1 MDGMSARNGA
11 GSMKNLL
18 AVKAVVSRE
27 LTKVFRQRGRL
38 ISSMVRPMIWLL
50 VIGSGVGS
58 MLQGDAQSNYLQFLV
73 PGIVAMTLLFA
84 ALLSALTLVYDK
96 EFGVMRMMLI
106 APIAHYWIVIAKLI
120 AATITAMVQASLLL
134 IILVVLQIIHI
145 KAALLMLGPA
155 LVTAICCAAIGGLIA
170 AWSKTLDNFAVIMN
184 FFIFPVFFLSG
195 ALYPVSQLPEILKV
209 IVLFNPF
216 SYGVDLMKHVVGG
229 SSTDFSVSTDIS
241 VLLLFSVFAIAL
253 ACWRFS
259 KESVHEPLFHRVTK
273 GKR

>member
-1 MDGMSARNGA
+1 MS
-11 GSMKNLL
+11 SYL
-18 AVKAVVSRE
+18 AVKAVVGRE
-27 LTKVFRQRGRL
+27 LQKVFRQRARL

-58 MLQGDAQSNYLQFLV
+58 MLQGEASENYLSFLV

-106 APIAHYWIVIAKLI
+106 APIAHYWIVLSKLI
-120 AATITAMVQASLLL
+120 AATITAMVQAILLL
-134 IILVVLQIIHI
+134 ILLVIIGLIEWQH
-145 KAALLMLGPA
+145 ALMLLIPA
-155 LVTAICCAAIGGLIA
+155 FATAVCCAAIGGLIA

-195 ALYPVSQLPEILKV
+195 ALYPVSQLPEFLKY
-209 IVLFNPF
+209 IVLINPF
-216 SYGVDLMKHVVGG
+216 SYGVDLMKHVVPG
-229 SSTDFSVSTDIS
+229 SQTDFSVMTDVLVLLTFS
-241 VLLLFSVFAIAL
+241 VLAILL

-259 KESVHEPLFHRVTK
+259 KESVHEPLFHRVTGGK
-273 GKR
+273 GR

>member
-1 MDGMSARNGA
+1 MDCVSTRSREQAV
-11 GSMKNLL
+11 KNWL
-18 AVKAVVSRE
+18 AVKAVVGRE
-27 LTKVFRQRGRL
+27 LSKVFRQRARL
-38 ISSMVRPMIWLL
+38 LSSMVRPMIWLL

-58 MLQGDAQSNYLQFLV
+58 MLQGQQQENYLTFLV

-106 APIAHYWIVIAKLI
+106 APIEHYWIVLSKLI
-120 AATITAMVQASLLL
+120 AATITAMVQAILLLVLL
-134 IILVVLQIIHI
+134 IIIGLVDIQI
-145 KAALLMLGPA
+145 ALLLLLPA

-195 ALYPVSQLPEILKV
+195 ALYPVNQLPELLKYL
-209 IVLFNPF
+209 VLINPF
-216 SYGVDLMKHVVGG
+216 SYGVDLMKHAVPGAD
-229 SSTDFSVSTDIS
+229 SDFSIVTDIS
-241 VLLLFSVFAIAL
+241 VLVVFSVAAIAI

-259 KESVHEPLFHRVTK
+259 RESVHEPLFHRVT

>member
-1 MDGMSARNGA
+1 MS
-11 GSMKNLL
+11 SWL
-18 AVKAVVSRE
+18 AVKAVVGRE
-27 LTKVFRQRGRL
+27 LQKVFRQRARL
-38 ISSMVRPMIWLL
+38 LSSMVRPMIWLL

-58 MLQGDAQSNYLQFLV
+58 MLQGEASDNYLSFLV

-106 APIAHYWIVIAKLI
+106 APIAHYWIVLSKLI
-120 AATITAMVQASLLL
+120 AATITAMVQAVLLLVLLVVIGLIEWQSALLLL
-134 IILVVLQIIHI
+134 I
-145 KAALLMLGPA
+145 PA
-155 LVTAICCAAIGGLIA
+155 FATAVCCAAIGGLIA

-195 ALYPVSQLPEILKV
+195 ALYPVSQLPEFLKYV
-209 IVLFNPF
+209 VLINPF
-216 SYGVDLMKHVVGG
+216 SYGVDLMKHAVPG
-229 SSTDFSVSTDIS
+229 SETDFSIMTNVA
-241 VLLLFSVFAIAL
+241 VLVGFSILAIAL

-273 GKR
+273 GR